1 MRADVVVDGLV
12 AVDSGGEGSSV
23 TDLIAVEIL
32 VLESLEEA
40 LDDAVGLGRAVAGT
54 DVGELGPGGDVT
66 SEGGRAEGGAVVGD
80 DGNRQDL
87 PGLRMQALL
96 EQRVAESI

>member
-1 MRADVVVDGLV
+1 VRADVVVDGLV

-40 LDDAVGLGRAVAGT
+40 LDDAVGLGRADPRLT
-54 DVGELGPGGDVT
+54 PRF
-66 SEGGRAEGGAVVGD
+66 S
-80 DGNRQDL
+80 
-87 PGLRMQALL
+87 
-96 EQRVAESI
+96 